1 MISPQQSRKRVRFA
15 KMSTMI
21 IVEDRTRGE
30 AIKQKLWYSGED
42 VDQFKVEATQISHVL
57 RRFFSRKEES
67 RDDDQV
73 STRAD
78 YSGASIDLF
87 LGLEKRLT
95 GEYYPRR
102 QLLMSKVMEEHLW
115 QRLRSKVGCS
125 FDDEEAAR
133 IASTSEEYSQWARE
147 RAYASA
153 LLLQQDL
160 LHENSASSLR
170 YATQFCT
177 NTERRLKKERP
188 IYPLESLSE
197 NHQLSTLDAVTRKYG
212 LM

>member
-1 MISPQQSRKRVRFA
+1 MVSPQQSRKRVRFS

-21 IVEDRTRGE
+21 IVEDRARGD

-42 VDQFKVEATQISHVL
+42 VDQFKVEATQISNML
-57 RRFFSRKEES
+57 RRFFSCREES

-73 STRAD
+73 STRAE
-78 YSGASIDLF
+78 YSGASIDLEEISVDLF

-160 LHENSASSLR
+160 LHENSASSHR

-188 IYPLESLSE
+188 IYPLESFSE
-197 NHQLSTLDAVTRKYG
+197 NHATSFRD
-212 LM
+212 

>member
-1 MISPQQSRKRVRFA
+1 
-15 KMSTMI
+15 MSTMI
-21 IVEDRTRGE
+21 IVEDRARGD

-42 VDQFKVEATQISHVL
+42 VDQFKVEATQISNML
-57 RRFFSRKEES
+57 RRFFSCREES

-73 STRAD
+73 STRAE
-78 YSGASIDLF
+78 YSGASIDLEEISVDLF

-160 LHENSASSLR
+160 LHENSASSHR

-188 IYPLESLSE
+188 IYPLESFLE
-197 NHQLSTLDAVTRKYG
+197 NHQHSRLDAVTRKY
-212 LM
+212 